1 MIAAFSSVYPFFF
14 HFVSRKALQLFFALL
29 SLLCVGMLFKN
40 VFNKSAR
47 SHFARDLISLLGI
60 FLLGRV

>member
-14 HFVSRKALQLFFALL
+14 HFVSRKALQLF
-29 SLLCVGMLFKN
+29 LLCLRYYVGMLFKN
-40 VFNKSAR
+40 VFNKSTR
-47 SHFARDLISLLGI
+47 SHFARDLISFLGI